1 MKNWRLRN
9 NKANI
14 EKMAD
19 ALRISPVM
27 AQVLANRGIGT
38 FEAAKKFIAPSLE
51 DMYDGYLFEDMKKGI
66 DLLNEAIDAG
76 TKISV
81 YGDYDADGAMSSVI
95 LYKSIKCFTDNVMY
109 YVPHRQKEGYGINCD
124 SINELYSEGVRLI
137 ICCDNGITAL
147 KEAELMKQ
155 LGVKFVILDHHEPSF
170 VETENGRNDV
180 LPCADAVIDHKKKTC
195 TYPVKNLC
203 AGGMSYKFSQLLFES
218 RNAEFSYR
226 DEFLVFAAIATIC
239 DIVDLLDEN
248 RTIAKLGL
256 DSIKYSPNTGLQA
269 LIEATGL
276 DKADKITEYHIGFV
290 IGPCINATGRLKS
303 AKSAIELFLTEDTQ
317 KAKELSLELTALND
331 SRKEMTQKAVK
342 ECIEMAQNDES
353 SVLVVYNEN
362 VHESIAGIV
371 AGRIKEK
378 FYKPAI
384 VITSGDEMAKGS
396 ARSID
401 GYNIFEEMFKVK
413 DIFHKFGGHP
423 MAAGLSIAKENIEEL
438 KRRLNENCQLTKEE
452 LTPVIR
458 IDKALNINEINM
470 GLAKELLLL
479 APFGKENTMPLF
491 GTKSMFAEKI
501 TLIGKDKNII
511 KMSLRDKETGLR
523 LDGIDFNNYT
533 QFVNELNNI
542 FGEEETGQVLQGL
555 LPVYLDLVYSV
566 SINEFL
572 GRKTVQLIIK
582 DFRLMGGNSNG
593 Y

>member
-9 NKANI
+9 NKVNI

-38 FEAAKKFIAPSLE
+38 FETAKKFIAPSLE

-81 YGDYDADGAMSSVI
+81 YGDYDADGVMSSVI
-95 LYKSIKCFTDNVMY
+95 LYKSIKCFTNNVMY

-124 SINELYSEGVRLI
+124 SINELYIEGVRLI

-147 KEAELMKQ
+147 KEAEFMKQ
-155 LGVKFVILDHHEPSF
+155 LGMRFIILDHHEPSF

-180 LPCADAVIDHKKKTC
+180 LPSADAIIDHKKKTC

-256 DSIKYSPNTGLQA
+256 DSIKYSPNIGLQA
-269 LIEATGL
+269 LIEETGL

-290 IGPCINATGRLKS
+290 IGPCINATGRLES

-317 KAKELSLELTALND
+317 KAKELSFELTAIND

-342 ECIEMAQNDES
+342 ECVEMVKNDES

-423 MAAGLSIAKENIEEL
+423 MAAGLSIAKKNIEEL

-491 GTKSMFAEKI
+491 GTKNMFAEKI

-533 QFVNELNNI
+533 QFVNELNNV
-542 FGEEETGQVLQGL
+542 FGEEETDQVLQGL
-555 LPVYLDLVYSV
+555 LPVYLDLVYGV